1 MKIGIFYFRT
11 LYTQSAAS
19 LSVGKLSNKLL
30 HKGYEVK
37 LFLLN
42 QSNVYDNIAAMENI
56 ENFDYIIYKCNYKD
70 YEIGANYFKNLY
82 EKYNKKIYLTGV
94 FACLNKKRIE
104 KKHRFFEIFNLLN
117 DNDINLT
124 FPSIGPKVKKDTVIC
139 NIDREIELS
148 EHGKYINIELNN
160 GCIKKCEFCH
170 INLLNYTRT
179 SKSISELVDEI
190 EYLIKCNKTFFIF
203 NDCIFWSGKQDDEK
217 ILAFCKEVKKR
228 KLVFSFYVYLSLAP
242 LIPDNLLKELKDIGL
257 VRVFFGVENISSD
270 FSSHY
275 SKFLSTKNTENMI
288 KKLDALNIS
297 YHIGYILFYKQVSF
311 QSLLDNLKYLK
322 SLGKLFRLGIIIEK
336 LRILPNTKDAYL
348 LTENKSKIDMAYNY
362 SFDDKKVEKAFNNL
376 TDLFNNINIRNFEQ
390 FFNGI
395 SLAECLLK
403 RYNKYDKYKSDLLN
417 FYKLKKEKN
426 NKIYKLIID
435 VIRTE
440 RIEESHINAL
450 KTLYSKS
457 EINYLF
463 FFKKLMALDF
473 DVFSMIPHGQET
485 LNVW

>member
-1 MKIGIFYFRT
+1 M
-11 LYTQSAAS
+11 
-19 LSVGKLSNKLL
+19 
-30 HKGYEVK
+30 
-37 LFLLN
+37 
-42 QSNVYDNIAAMENI
+42 
-56 ENFDYIIYKCNYKD
+56 
-70 YEIGANYFKNLY
+70 
-82 EKYNKKIYLTGV
+82 
-94 FACLNKKRIE
+94 
-104 KKHRFFEIFNLLN
+104 
-117 DNDINLT
+117 
-124 FPSIGPKVKKDTVIC
+124 
-139 NIDREIELS
+139 
-148 EHGKYINIELNN
+148 
-160 GCIKKCEFCH
+160 
-170 INLLNYTRT
+170 
-179 SKSISELVDEI
+179 
-190 EYLIKCNKTFFIF
+190 
-203 NDCIFWSGKQDDEK
+203 
-217 ILAFCKEVKKR
+217 
-228 KLVFSFYVYLSLAP
+228 
-242 LIPDNLLKELKDIGL
+242 
-257 VRVFFGVENISSD
+257 
-270 FSSHY
+270 
-275 SKFLSTKNTENMI
+275 
-288 KKLDALNIS
+288 
-297 YHIGYILFYKQVSF
+297 
-311 QSLLDNLKYLK
+311 
-322 SLGKLFRLGIIIEK
+322 
-336 LRILPNTKDAYL
+336 PNTKDAYL

-395 SLAECLLK
+395 SLAEGLLK